1 MKTEIF
7 FAIGEACDVALLPTR
22 FIPCL
27 RFKKKIEV
35 EINSCTLIPLFM
47 LGSVHSDSASWDDCG
62 RLFPDTLRVCSFLDR
77 LPHYA
82 WKAA

>member
-27 RFKKKIEV
+27 RFKKKNEV

-47 LGSVHSDSASWDDCG
+47 LGSVHSDSAS
-62 RLFPDTLRVCSFLDR
+62 
-77 LPHYA
+77 
-82 WKAA
+82 